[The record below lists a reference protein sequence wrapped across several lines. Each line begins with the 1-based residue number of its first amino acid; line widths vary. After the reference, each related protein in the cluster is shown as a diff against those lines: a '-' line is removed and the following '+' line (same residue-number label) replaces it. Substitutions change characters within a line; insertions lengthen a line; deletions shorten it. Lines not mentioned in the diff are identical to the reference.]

1 MTSASAVPPRPPQE
15 GPQQQ
20 SERRSG
26 QRSLAAILLPWLWP
40 VERPDLCR
48 RVLLAM
54 VFLLAAKLI
63 TVSVPYM
70 FKRAVD
76 LLDGLRDNSDIAVGA
91 VLGVV
96 LAYGVARVAA
106 QGFGE
111 ARDAVFAKVAQA
123 AIRGLGLAVFNHL
136 HALSLRFHLER
147 QTGGLSRVIERG
159 TKGIQFVLQFMTFNI
174 FPTIVEILLVGGI
187 LWAMYGW
194 QFMVITVGSIIGYIA
209 FTLLFTEWRTKYRRQ
224 MNDEDQ
230 RANTRAVDSLLN
242 YETVKYFTNEAHEAR
257 RFDEALG
264 RYERAAVKSQVTL
277 SMLNLGQGAII
288 AVGLIAVMSL
298 AALGVRD
305 GTMTLG
311 DFVLVNT
318 YLIQLY
324 MPLNFLGFAYR
335 EIKQGL
341 VDMEAM
347 FKLLD
352 VPAEVSDKPDAAPLV
367 VGPGAVTFD
376 AVGFAYDARRQILND
391 VGFTIQP
398 GRKLAVVGASGAG
411 KSTLS
416 RLLFRFYD
424 VTTGRILV
432 DGQDIRDVTQASLR
446 AAIGIVPQDTVL
458 FNDTIFYNIAYGRPG
473 ASEADVKQAA
483 EMAQLAPLIE
493 RLPDGYQTMVGER
506 GLKLSGGEKQRVA
519 IARALLKRPRV
530 MVFDEAT
537 SALDT
542 HTEREIQQA
551 LSRAAEGLTTLVIAH
566 RLSTV
571 VDADEIIVLEGGR
584 VAERGRHEA
593 LLAADGLYARLWR
606 RQQEAQQAAGSP
618 LPGSAL
624 QSQPKILS
632 A

>member
-1 MTSASAVPPRPPQE
+1 MSILHPPSKPAGPPR
-15 GPQQQ
+15 
-20 SERRSG
+20 RFT
-26 QRSLAAILLPWLWP
+26 ADLLSRLWP
-40 VERPDLCR
+40 KARPDLRR
-48 RVLLAM
+48 RVVVAM
-54 VFLLAAKLI
+54 LFLLLAKLI
-63 TVSVPYM
+63 NVGVPYL

-76 LLDGLRDNSDIAVGA
+76 LLDMAKNDGQMALAA

-96 LAYGVARVAA
+96 LAYGLARVGA
-106 QGFGE
+106 QAFGE
-111 ARDAVFAKVAQA
+111 ARDAVFAKVAQS
-123 AIRGLGLAVFNHL
+123 AIRNLALEVFNHM

-174 FPTIVEILLVGGI
+174 VPTIVEIALVGGI
-187 LWAMYGW
+187 LWALYGW
-194 QFMVITVGSIIGYIA
+194 EFTAITVGAIAGYIA

-257 RFDEALG
+257 RFDEALS

-277 SMLNLGQGAII
+277 AALNLGQGAII
-288 AVGLIAVMSL
+288 AVGLIGVMAL
-298 AALGVRD
+298 AAHGVRD
-305 GTMTLG
+305 GSMTLG
-311 DFVLVNT
+311 DFVMVNA

-347 FKLLD
+347 FTLLD
-352 VPAEVSDKPDAAPLV
+352 VPAEVQDAPDATPLPS
-367 VGPGAVTFD
+367 GPGEVVFENVD
-376 AVGFAYDARRQILND
+376 FAYDPRRPILQG
-391 VGFTIQP
+391 VSFRVAP
-398 GRKLAVVGASGAG
+398 GSKLAVVGASGAG

-424 VTTGRILV
+424 ITGGSIRI
-432 DGQDIRDVTQASLR
+432 DGRDIRQATQLSVR
-446 AAIGIVPQDTVL
+446 QAIGIVPQDTVL
-458 FNDTIFYNIAYGRPG
+458 FNDTIAYNIAYGRPS
-473 ASEADVKQAA
+473 ASEAEMREAA
-483 EMAQLAPLIE
+483 RMAQLEPLIA
-493 RLPDGYQTMVGER
+493 RLPDGYETMVGER

-519 IARALLKRPRV
+519 IARALLKQPRV
-530 MVFDEAT
+530 MLFDEAT

-551 LSRAAEGLTTLVIAH
+551 LGTAAQGLSTLVIAH

-571 VDADEIIVLEGGR
+571 VDADEIIVLDQGR
-584 VAERGRHEA
+584 VAERGRHDV
-593 LLAADGLYARLWR
+593 LLAQDGLYAKLWR
-606 RQQEAQQAAGSP
+606 RQLEAAEAEKR
-618 LPGSAL
+618 LEAVA
-624 QSQPKILS
+624 IV
-632 A
+632 